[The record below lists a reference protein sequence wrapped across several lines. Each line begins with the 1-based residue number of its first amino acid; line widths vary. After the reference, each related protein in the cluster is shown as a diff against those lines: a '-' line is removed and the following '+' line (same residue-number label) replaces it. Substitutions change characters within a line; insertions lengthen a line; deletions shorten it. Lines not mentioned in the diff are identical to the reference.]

1 MDESV
6 WFRMR
11 VRKHLNVNVLERLCG
26 SIQHH
31 AARHLCRR
39 LDEAVLLRM
48 NVGWLLDV
56 HALQLLLLCG
66 SIQHHTARH
75 FSRRLDITALFRKS
89 ISGLLLWLLL
99 LLLLLNVNILLLLLL
114 MLLLLL
120 LLDK

>member
-1 MDESV
+1 
-6 WFRMR
+6 
-11 VRKHLNVNVLERLCG
+11 
-26 SIQHH
+26 
-31 AARHLCRR
+31 
-39 LDEAVLLRM
+39 M

-99 LLLLLNVNILLLLLL
+99 LNVNILLLLLL

-120 LLDK
+120 LLLWGWWLDVRHWFHVLLLLLDK

>member
-1 MDESV
+1 
-6 WFRMR
+6 
-11 VRKHLNVNVLERLCG
+11 
-26 SIQHH
+26 
-31 AARHLCRR
+31 
-39 LDEAVLLRM
+39 M

-120 LLDK
+120 LLWGWWLDVRHWFHVLLLLLDK